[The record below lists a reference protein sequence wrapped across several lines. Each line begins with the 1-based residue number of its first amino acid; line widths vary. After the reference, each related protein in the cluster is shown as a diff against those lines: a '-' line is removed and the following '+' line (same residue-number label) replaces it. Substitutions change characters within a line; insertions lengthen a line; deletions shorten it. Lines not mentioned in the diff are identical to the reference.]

1 VPPERRG
8 HRLKTCATVVA
19 KNLDNIREVWQRA
32 PLPQRVLLLVVL
44 AACVAAGGLLIHWAR
59 QPKMALLYS
68 RLDPQEAASIVE
80 KIRDADVP
88 YELKGGGTAVY
99 VPEDKVYSLRL
110 SLASQGLPAGG
121 HEGYR
126 LLDEEKIGASPFSQ
140 RVTYI
145 RAVAG
150 ELARTI
156 EMIDGVAAAK
166 VHIAQPAPS
175 LFGGP
180 ESKTKAS
187 VALKLRGGG
196 RLAPE
201 SVSAIVHLVAGS
213 VEGLDPA
220 NVVVADSAGELLSG
234 KVNDEMADG
243 AGTYLD
249 YKSRVE
255 SYIARKVE
263 DLLAAVL
270 GPNRA
275 RVRVDAVI
283 ETSRADTTK
292 ETYDPESTVVVREE
306 ISSNNSTTPAPAGA
320 PSAGGI
326 TKDETIVNEY
336 KVSKTVET
344 RKDLPGDVKSLTVA
358 AFVDLT
364 GPPPP
369 KPADGSAPP
378 APTPK
383 LKSEDV
389 QAIIL
394 KATGVTD
401 PSAVTVIPTSFHDP
415 AAAGAIGDED
425 EGGHWQLYL
434 EIARRASLGIL
445 VIAALIV
452 LKMFGGS
459 RKRSAAAQAAL
470 EAPAGGTENLLTGGA
485 GELSPDVL
493 RQRISYALQE
503 NPEAVRRLFLTWA
516 QNEEGGR

>member
-275 RVRVDAVI
+275 R
-283 ETSRADTTK
+283 
-292 ETYDPESTVVVREE
+292 EE

-470 EAPAGGTENLLTGGA
+470 EAPAGGPRTRKEA
-485 GELSPDVL
+485 G
-493 RQRISYALQE
+493 RW
-503 NPEAVRRLFLTWA
+503 RRPA
-516 QNEEGGR
+516 CGKPRCCY